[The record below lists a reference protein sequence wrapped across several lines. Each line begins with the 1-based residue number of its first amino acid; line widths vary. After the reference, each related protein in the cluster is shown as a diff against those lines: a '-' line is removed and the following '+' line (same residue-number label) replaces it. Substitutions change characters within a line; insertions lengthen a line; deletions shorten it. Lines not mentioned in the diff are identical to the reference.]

1 MLHNNAIK
9 RPADARSVANVA
21 KALAS
26 PVRVRILLMLQ
37 EGERCGCE
45 LAPLLGLDP
54 SVVSRHLAVLSRAG
68 LIAPRRK
75 GVRILW
81 RLSRPEIPTLLRC
94 LEDLSCEREAV

>member
-1 MLHNNAIK
+1 MEE
-9 RPADARSVANVA
+9 RRVSEVA

-26 PVRVRILLMLQ
+26 PVRVRILKVLE

-45 LAPLLGLDP
+45 LVPILNLDP

-68 LIAPRRK
+68 LVESRRE

-81 RLSRPEIPTLLRC
+81 RLASPEIPRLLRC
-94 LEDLSCEREAV
+94 IESLACEKQVFR

>member
-1 MLHNNAIK
+1 VEERKIAQI
-9 RPADARSVANVA
+9 A

-26 PVRVRILLMLQ
+26 PVRVRILRILQ

-45 LAPLLGLDP
+45 LVPLLSLDP

-68 LIAPRRK
+68 LVESRRD

-81 RLSRPEIPTLLRC
+81 RLSNPEIPRILQC
-94 LEDLSCEREAV
+94 LESLACEKEAV